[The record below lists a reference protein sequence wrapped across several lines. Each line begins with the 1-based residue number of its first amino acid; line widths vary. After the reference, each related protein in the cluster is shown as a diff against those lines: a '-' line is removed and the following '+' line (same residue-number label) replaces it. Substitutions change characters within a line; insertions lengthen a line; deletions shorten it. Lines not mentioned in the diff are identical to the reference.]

1 MKMFMKILISTF
13 VVSFLL
19 SMIPFESTCKQL
31 EKDVLRLHIIANSD
45 SVVDQNLKLLVRDSV
60 QDTISPLYN
69 DANSKADALKITAA
83 NLDLVE
89 SVAQNAIKR
98 SGFDYNVS
106 AKIENKFFDTRY
118 YENFTMPAGMY
129 DALVIDIGDA
139 KGRNWWCVMYPA
151 LCVGASSKITMKED
165 LSDSEYSVI
174 TDKDVVFKF
183 KIVEYFEKINSLFR

>member
-139 KGRNWWCVMYPA
+139 MGRNWWCVMYPD
-151 LCVGASSKITMKED
+151 LCVGAS
-165 LSDSEYSVI
+165 
-174 TDKDVVFKF
+174 
-183 KIVEYFEKINSLFR
+183 

>member
-89 SVAQNAIKR
+89 SVAQNAILITTYLRK
-98 SGFDYNVS
+98 SKTSFLIL
-106 AKIENKFFDTRY
+106 ATTKI
-118 YENFTMPAGMY
+118 
-129 DALVIDIGDA
+129 L
-139 KGRNWWCVMYPA
+139 
-151 LCVGASSKITMKED
+151 LCLRGCMM
-165 LSDSEYSVI
+165 LW
-174 TDKDVVFKF
+174 
-183 KIVEYFEKINSLFR
+183 

>member
-1 MKMFMKILISTF
+1 
-13 VVSFLL
+13 
-19 SMIPFESTCKQL
+19 
-31 EKDVLRLHIIANSD
+31 
-45 SVVDQNLKLLVRDSV
+45 
-60 QDTISPLYN
+60 
-69 DANSKADALKITAA
+69 
-83 NLDLVE
+83 
-89 SVAQNAIKR
+89 
-98 SGFDYNVS
+98 
-106 AKIENKFFDTRY
+106 
-118 YENFTMPAGMY
+118 MPAGMY